1 MWAASWCVSK
11 SLILTCPY
19 CCPTTNRCSG
29 MWPLNGETSEE
40 GMPHGENSVCKEL
53 CTRIQQK
60 QMRGISASLLKSPRI
75 TFANIKSSITGY
87 KSLLHVV
94 SPNDSL
100 DIAIKRREMKGQI
113 LSYSTCWR
121 AMKGIIYKAYQPG
134 RSSGQGVRLSI

>member
-1 MWAASWCVSK
+1 
-11 SLILTCPY
+11 
-19 CCPTTNRCSG
+19 

-113 LSYSTCWR
+113 LSYSYLLESNERHHLQSLPAWKELWTGSQAVNLNPR
-121 AMKGIIYKAYQPG
+121 P
-134 RSSGQGVRLSI
+134 GQGH